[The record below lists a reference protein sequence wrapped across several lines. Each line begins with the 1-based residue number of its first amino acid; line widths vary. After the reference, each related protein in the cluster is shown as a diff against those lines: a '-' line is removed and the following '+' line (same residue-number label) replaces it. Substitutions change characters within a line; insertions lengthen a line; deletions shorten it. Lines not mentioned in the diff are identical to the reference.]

1 MKSNLHPFGAS
12 GTKRVLKTDIALS
25 LLCWMFTSPFS
36 NWTEKYFTGT
46 EVPEAPMP
54 ELGQAPEAIF
64 RFVLNDDGL
73 MLVMTLWVWISAV
86 SLSHYL
92 QCQQ

>member
-1 MKSNLHPFGAS
+1 
-12 GTKRVLKTDIALS
+12 
-25 LLCWMFTSPFS
+25 
-36 NWTEKYFTGT
+36 
-46 EVPEAPMP
+46 MP

-64 RFVLNDDGL
+64 RFVLNDDGFD
-73 MLVMTLWVWISAV
+73 VGYDAVVWISAV